1 MLIEKS
7 LVIGDVASI
16 KLSNG
21 DEIIAKITD
30 ITESTITVSKP
41 MLMIL
46 SQDPR
51 TGQPGVQ
58 MAPFW
63 MMGADQ
69 TGKYPINRTHI
80 MCMIKSNKDATS
92 GYTQQTTGLTI
103 PGGGGLIT

>member
-1 MLIEKS
+1 MLIQPTTG
-7 LVIGDVASI
+7 VNDVSSI

-30 ITESTITVSKP
+30 ITDQTVTVIRP
-41 MLMIL
+41 LLMVL

-63 MMGADQ
+63 IMGGDKDS
-69 TGKYPINRTHI
+69 KYPINRNHI
-80 MCMIKSNKDATS
+80 ICMIKANKDAAS
-92 GYTQQTTGLTI
+92 NYTEMTTGLMVPSSGI
-103 PGGGGLIT
+103 IT